1 MKKVLAMSAL
11 LALGSTQVFAAND
24 LESAFKESKVMG
36 QFRAFYIDRNYESGT
51 TDIVKDRSA
60 FAIGGKFG
68 FETAAVNGLKF
79 GIMAYTTNAIDP
91 NRLGPTASGGLNP
104 HLDPSLFGKD
114 RKSVTYI
121 GQLYLNYS
129 YKNTNVKIGRQEI
142 NTPMAGMDDARML
155 PNLFEGVVI
164 TNKDLPKTTLI
175 GAHFWNMAYGT
186 FANAYSACS
195 YLGLQAGYGCSGY
208 TNLTIRG
215 VGLSKYD
222 TGNFMNMGKQAI
234 GKANAGVTVLAAI
247 YEGIPNLKL
256 QAWDYYAWDMMNI
269 LYLQGDYNVKVSNVK
284 TTISAQYINETNVGS
299 KVKDVFGKEVGANLF
314 GAKINFNIPTPVVDN
329 FNLYAAYSVTGSDT
343 NKLLNGGL
351 ITPWGGTPGF
361 VQGTVTRLGYV
372 ADTNAWKVGTSFD
385 IIKGLNLHLA
395 YSYFN
400 IGSKAVYSSRTHDAS
415 ETNWDLTWKC
425 RLIKN
430 LEVRARGIYTWNFIP
445 GQNFTEY
452 RLIANYNF

>member
-1 MKKVLAMSAL
+1 MKKILLSTAILAV
-11 LALGSTQVFAAND
+11 GSTQVFAAHD
-24 LESAFKESKVMG
+24 LESAFKESKIMG
-36 QFRAFYIDRNYESGT
+36 QFRAFYIDRDYNAAFS
-51 TDIVKDRSA
+51 KNDRSA

-79 GIMAYTTNAIDP
+79 GIMAYTTNAINP
-91 NRLGPTASGGLNP
+91 NRMGGTNP
-104 HLDPSLFGKD
+104 HMDPSLFGKD

-129 YKNTNVKIGRQEI
+129 YKNTTVKIGRQEI
-142 NTPMAGMDDARML
+142 STPMAGMDDARML

-195 YLGLQAGYGCSGY
+195 YLGLQSGYGCGGY
-208 TNLTIRG
+208 TTLN
-215 VGLSKYD
+215 VGLAKYD

-256 QAWDYYAWDMMNI
+256 QAWDYYAWDMLNI
-269 LYLQGDYNVKVSNVK
+269 IYLQGDYNLKVGDIK
-284 TTISAQYINETNVGS
+284 TTISAQYINEINVGDN
-299 KVKDVFGKEVGANLF
+299 VKKVFGKEVGANLF
-314 GAKINFNIPTPVVDN
+314 GAKVNFNIPTPVVQN
-329 FNLYAAYSVTGSDT
+329 FNFYAAYSITGSDT
-343 NKLLNGGL
+343 DKVLNGGL

-400 IGSKAVYSSRTHDAS
+400 VGDKAVYSSKTHDAS
-415 ETNWDLTWKC
+415 ETDWDLTWKC
-425 RLIKN
+425 RVIKN
-430 LEVRARGIYTWNFIP
+430 LELKARGIYTWNFVP

>member
-1 MKKVLAMSAL
+1 MKKTLLVAAL
-11 LALGSTQVFAAND
+11 LSATVSQSMAAND
-24 LESAFKESKVMG
+24 LGSAFKESKVMG
-36 QFRAFYIDRNYESGT
+36 QFRAFYIDRDYDVVNS
-51 TDIVKDRSA
+51 KNDRSA

-79 GIMAYTTNAIDP
+79 GIMAYTTNGINT
-91 NRLGPTASGGLNP
+91 NRMNGTNP

-121 GQLYLNYS
+121 GQLYLD
-129 YKNTNVKIGRQEI
+129 YKYQNTAFKIGRQEI

-155 PNLFEGVVI
+155 PNLFEGALI
-164 TNKDLPKTTLI
+164 TNKDIPKTTI
-175 GAHFWNMAYGT
+175 IAGHFWNMAYGT

-195 YLGLQAGYGCSGY
+195 YLGLQSGYGCGGY
-208 TNLTIRG
+208 TALNQ
-215 VGLSKYD
+215 GLAKYD
-222 TGNFMNMGKQAI
+222 TGNFLNMGKQAI
-234 GKANAGVTVLAAI
+234 GKANAGVSVIAAI

-256 QAWDYYAWDMMNI
+256 QAWNYYAWDMLNI
-269 LYLQGDYNVKVSNVK
+269 LYLQGDYTLKLSDIK
-284 TTISAQYINETNVGS
+284 TTLSAQYINETNVGNNI
-299 KVKDVFGKEVGANLF
+299 KNVFGKEVGANLF
-314 GAKINFNIPTPVVDN
+314 GAKVNFNIPMPVVEN
-329 FNLYAAYSVTGSDT
+329 FNLYAAYSQTGKDEG
-343 NKLLNGGL
+343 KLLNGGL

-372 ADTNAWKVGTSFD
+372 ADTSAWKVGTSFD

-400 IGSKAVYSSRTHDAS
+400 VGNKAEYYKVGNSFKTHDAS

-430 LEVRARGIYTWNFIP
+430 LELKARGIYTWNFVP

>member
-1 MKKVLAMSAL
+1 MKKI
-11 LALGSTQVFAAND
+11 LALSAILAVGSTQVFAAND
-24 LESAFKESKVMG
+24 LESAFKESKIMG
-36 QFRAFYIDRNYESGT
+36 QFRAFYIDRDYNTAFS
-51 TDIVKDRSA
+51 KNDRSA

-79 GIMAYTTNAIDP
+79 GIMAYTTNAINP
-91 NRLGPTASGGLNP
+91 NRTNDDGTPNL
-104 HLDPSLFGKD
+104 HMDPSLFGKD
-114 RKSVTYI
+114 RKGVTYI

-195 YLGLQAGYGCSGY
+195 YLGIQSGYGCGGY
-208 TNLTIRG
+208 SSLDQ
-215 VGLSKYD
+215 GLAKYD

-234 GKANAGVTVLAAI
+234 GKSNAGVTVLAAI

-269 LYLQGDYNVKVSNVK
+269 LYLQGDYTVNLSNIK
-284 TTISAQYINETNVGS
+284 TTLSAQYINETNVGDN
-299 KVKDVFGKEVGANLF
+299 VKKVFGKEVGANLF
-314 GAKINFNIPTPVVDN
+314 GAKINFNIPTSVVQN
-329 FNLYAAYSVTGSDT
+329 FNLYAAYSTTGSDT
-343 NKLLNGGL
+343 DKALNGGL

-372 ADTNAWKVGTSFD
+372 ADTTAWKVGTSFD

-400 IGSKAVYSSRTHDAS
+400 VGSKAKYASTTHDAS

-430 LEVRARGIYTWNFIP
+430 LEVRARGIYTWNFVP